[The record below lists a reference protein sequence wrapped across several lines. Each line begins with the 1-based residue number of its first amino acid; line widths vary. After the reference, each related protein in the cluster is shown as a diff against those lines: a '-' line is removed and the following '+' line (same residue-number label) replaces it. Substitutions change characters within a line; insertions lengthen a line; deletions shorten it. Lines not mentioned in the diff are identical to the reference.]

1 MYSQQNP
8 HTTYMHVIK
17 SSSSKA
23 SIIDQIPAVASN
35 GTSNNES
42 LLETR

>member
-17 SSSSKA
+17 SSKA
-23 SIIDQIPAVASN
+23 SIIDQIPAVALD

-42 LLETR
+42 LLETQ